1 MGRLGGEEAL
11 IKCDRWVS
19 LGRVIYNWTGRIN
32 KKKFYFSLFVTYVN
46 PTKIQ
51 RNRMQKYSL
60 QFYYFAKL
68 IFAVWNIKSC
78 NIMFE

>member
-32 KKKFYFSLFVTYVN
+32 KKNFYFSLFVTYVN

-51 RNRMQKYSL
+51 RNRM
-60 QFYYFAKL
+60 
-68 IFAVWNIKSC
+68 
-78 NIMFE
+78 